1 MPAEIVP
8 SRMADGT
15 PPLAWPTWMLRAV
28 RLAGFTIVLSLAL
41 VACGGTGGT
50 VAPTDFGELPGT
62 IELNQGEATNDV
74 PLGGAGTGT
83 VDVAGRVYHF
93 AIGGKGVDG
102 AAVSVIQTVGEA
114 YRLKGSISGFPGT
127 YRLAPSGSVIPGTPG
142 GGLWLQNERGTL
154 IHLRVPP
161 GGRMPNIGDDGVLI
175 VMQQ

>member
-1 MPAEIVP
+1 MPAEIAP
-8 SRMADGT
+8 ARMPDAT
-15 PPLAWPTWMLRAV
+15 PPRAWPTWILRAV
-28 RLAGFTIVLSLAL
+28 TLAGFATVLSLAL
-41 VACGGTGGT
+41 VACGTGGT

-62 IELNQGEATNDV
+62 IELNQGQATDDV

-83 VDVAGRVYHF
+83 VDVAGKVYHF
-93 AIGGKGVDG
+93 AIGGVGVDG

-114 YRLKGSISGFPGT
+114 YRLRGSISGFPGT
-127 YRLAPSGSVIPGTPG
+127 YRRAPSGSVIPGKPA

-154 IHLRVPP
+154 IHLLVPP

>member
-1 MPAEIVP
+1 
-8 SRMADGT
+8 
-15 PPLAWPTWMLRAV
+15 MLRAV

-41 VACGGTGGT
+41 VACGGT

-127 YRLAPSGSVIPGTPG
+127 YRRAPSGSVIPGTPG